1 MIQLIILD
9 IKDRTRLGQMSNS
22 FMRVSIS
29 FSLVSKKKK
38 KKSQRSAVWNSIF
51 ACIRQVLESTY
62 KSWRVSET
70 GL

>member
-38 KKSQRSAVWNSIF
+38 KKVSDQLFGTLFLPVSVRYWNPLIK
-51 ACIRQVLESTY
+51 ADEYL
-62 KSWRVSET
+62 K
-70 GL
+70 LA